1 MRLTCV
7 LPLVMLL
14 ALCGCGRGGIE
25 TDAVPR
31 PRDSAD
37 TQLTGPAAGK
47 AVGGAADAAAL
58 DARLV
63 QLRQSDPPAFE
74 REAAALTGA
83 DAGPRAKFLA
93 LLRLAE
99 YRRDAGSSRN
109 AAPDFL
115 RLIAFDPE
123 RAASSGVMHQAFA
136 ALTDAGLLLEVDCLD
151 WSRFRGRCATAL
163 LDNLYPSEP
172 AAGAGDCTSR
182 YLALTP
188 SYAEL
193 AAVDAGSCAGVDS
206 VLFQCR
212 VARTALEQLDA
223 QATTDSYARFTDS
236 LEAVLS
242 GNSVSSSD
250 ALLLQACCAASAQ
263 RLSRMFSGDFIFFR
277 AGGAKKLGSA
287 GKAEDLMGRLCEL
300 SLDCLDILW
309 KEPGLAD
316 EKYLE
321 ILQQH
326 ADLLKKL
333 NQREKVVACYTR
345 YLSRFPDSAKAAP
358 LMLQLGDYYREGWKT
373 PAQAKDAYAKL
384 CEIYPDSPEAHV
396 ARMKR
401 ALCLYEMG
409 AFEDAYAQ
417 LQEIIAA
424 GAAPDPAT
432 AEFLLGLTTYG
443 RVRWRWIN
451 GPNSNS
457 RNRPKLFSSPQTV
470 SRLRRLSCPSDPGA
484 GRSVLWRSAAD
495 APSLPPRVAARRAP
509 PCGFRTCSSRRAIM
523 RRWPIGARSRER
535 SRCGGIQEGLPSTA
549 AKPGVRAWPGAYRP
563 SQPSRSTSR

>member
-7 LPLVMLL
+7 LPLVVLL
-14 ALCGCGRGGIE
+14 ALSGCGRSGIE
-25 TDAVPR
+25 TDAAPR
-31 PRDSAD
+31 PNDSAD
-37 TQLTGPAAGK
+37 TPLTGAA
-47 AVGGAADAAAL
+47 AGGAADAAAL

-83 DAGPRAKFLA
+83 DTDPRAKFLA
-93 LLRLAE
+93 MLRLAE

-123 RAASSGVMHQAFA
+123 RAASSGVMDQAFA

-193 AAVDAGSCAGVDS
+193 SAVDAANCAAVDR
-206 VLFQCR
+206 VLFECR

-223 QATTDSYARFTDS
+223 QATTDGYARFAES
-236 LEAVLS
+236 VQALLS
-242 GNSVSSSD
+242 SNSVSSSD
-250 ALLLQACCAASAQ
+250 ALLLQACCAASVQ

-277 AGGAKKLGSA
+277 AGGAKRLGSA

-333 NQREKVVACYTR
+333 DQREKVVACYTR

-384 CEIYPDSPEAHV
+384 CETYPDSPEAHV

-401 ALCLYEMG
+401 ALCLYELG

-424 GAAPDPAT
+424 GTAPDPAT
-432 AEFLLGLTTYG
+432 AEFLLGLTEAAMDLNEDAEA
-443 RVRWRWIN
+443 RLIRLIN
-451 GPNSNS
+451 TFP
-457 RNRPKLFSSPQTV
+457 
-470 SRLRRLSCPSDPGA
+470 A
-484 GRSVLWRSAAD
+484 H
-495 APSLPPRVAARRAP
+495 
-509 PCGFRTCSSRRAIM
+509 
-523 RRWPIGARSRER
+523 E
-535 SRCGGIQEGLPSTA
+535 TA
-549 AKPGVRAWPGAYRP
+549 AKSVFWIANSRFARQDYKGAKEMFAELVQRYPKSSYARKAGEYVT
-563 SQPSRSTSR
+563 RLETLDAAK